1 MMKALLLNII
11 PKAQA
16 QFGAGIQ
23 SPFDD
28 NAYTD
33 VDTLTGTGSTQGPF
47 TTLELIISNVLGLIT
62 VLGSIIFIGYFL
74 LGAIAWIT
82 SGGDTGKVTKA
93 RDQMLHGVIGLLVLV
108 MVYAIVGLIGTVLGI
123 DNILNPKA
131 VLEGLVPNN

>member
-1 MMKALLLNII
+1 MKALLLNII

-33 VDTLTGTGSTQGPF
+33 VSTITNSDGGSF
-47 TTLELIISNVLGLIT
+47 STLELIISNVLGLIT

-108 MVYAIVGLIGTVLGI
+108 MVYAIVGLIGTVLGMN
-123 DNILNPKA
+123 NILNPKV
-131 VLEGLVPNN
+131 VLEGLVPVPDN

>member
-1 MMKALLLNII
+1 MMKALLFNII

-33 VDTLTGTGSTQGPF
+33 VSTLTNNNGGSF
-47 TTLELIISNVLGLIT
+47 STLELIISNVLGLIT
-62 VLGSIIFIGYFL
+62 VLGSIMFIGYFL
-74 LGAIAWIT
+74 LGAISWIT

-93 RDQMLHGVIGLLVLV
+93 RDQMLHGVIGLFILV

-123 DNILNPKA
+123 DSILNPKA
-131 VLEGLVPNN
+131 VLEGLVPN